1 MKVVLANQPAHRG
14 DTIFTFT
21 ILQTKK
27 WRPWVADEE
36 MEALGCRRLR
46 RERPRGWLSLCS
58 ASESAPLIT
67 AARRSISPMITTCA
81 SCSSHKALT

>member
-27 WRPWVADEE
+27 WRPWDAGGYAESGRGAGFRCV
-36 MEALGCRRLR
+36 LPLSLR
-46 RERPRGWLSLCS
+46 R
-58 ASESAPLIT
+58 
-67 AARRSISPMITTCA
+67 
-81 SCSSHKALT
+81 